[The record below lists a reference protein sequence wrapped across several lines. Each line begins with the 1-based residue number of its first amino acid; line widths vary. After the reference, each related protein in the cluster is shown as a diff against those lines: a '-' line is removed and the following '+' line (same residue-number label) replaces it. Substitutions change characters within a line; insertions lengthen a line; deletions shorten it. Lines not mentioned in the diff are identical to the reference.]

1 MNFFFSQLKVIILI
15 FNFISGIFSNRTFRI
30 SASSYTYNET
40 DTRLANYGIS
50 WKIFTR
56 FFTFDSFLY
65 QILFT
70 SSISRTFTVRM
81 QNKVWHIS
89 ILYTHIYIYIYIHKR
104 FPFIIRTAPH
114 GQSNFSKRFPILISI
129 LLRHRPWF
137 PMNRRLV
144 KMRDHSN
151 FYFIYFFIYPL
162 VYRKVIS
169 NDISNDEFRAPCGE
183 KVYKDIDSNLSDSRL
198 DKAREFA
205 IEEKKNRYRYFDF
218 PFFSS
223 FATRLLPTVFL
234 PFLIS
239 FLISHYPRQSLRRPI
254 SPPQLISW

>member
-89 ILYTHIYIYIYIHKR
+89 ILYTHIYIHIYTQA
-104 FPFIIRTAPH
+104 FSFYN
-114 GQSNFSKRFPILISI
+114 SNGATRAIE
-129 LLRHRPWF
+129 LLETIPD
-137 PMNRRLV
+137 P
-144 KMRDHSN
+144 
-151 FYFIYFFIYPL
+151 YFDSFASSS
-162 VYRKVIS
+162 VIS
-169 NDISNDEFRAPCGE
+169 HES
-183 KVYKDIDSNLSDSRL
+183 
-198 DKAREFA
+198 
-205 IEEKKNRYRYFDF
+205 
-218 PFFSS
+218 
-223 FATRLLPTVFL
+223 T
-234 PFLIS
+234 
-239 FLISHYPRQSLRRPI
+239 PR
-254 SPPQLISW
+254 